1 MWGLLV
7 GIYLAYVLYPFIYE
21 WQQRRLNKERLR
33 KMRENFAKGRRWDVA
48 KGGWLDDW
56 SLRASHQRL
65 VAVGLKAKPKS
76 FDDCQALRGGFR
88 ARRCS
93 PRSYPISQWSVS
105 RAVLNAWAAK
115 LSPGYGKYKSYSY
128 RFETPGRIVFFTGDT
143 GPSDAVVELAHGADL
158 YVTEVTSPEDVLQ
171 RLKRS
176 GVLQSP
182 SEQEGFNPASDPLSA
197 VKAARL
203 L

>member
-1 MWGLLV
+1 
-7 GIYLAYVLYPFIYE
+7 
-21 WQQRRLNKERLR
+21 
-33 KMRENFAKGRRWDVA
+33 
-48 KGGWLDDW
+48 
-56 SLRASHQRL
+56 
-65 VAVGLKAKPKS
+65 
-76 FDDCQALRGGFR
+76 
-88 ARRCS
+88 
-93 PRSYPISQWSVS
+93 
-105 RAVLNAWAAK
+105 LNAWAAK

-182 SEQEGFNPASDPLSA
+182 SEQEGFIHHMREEHVTPEDVGKMAA
-197 VKAARL
+197 KAGVKAVVLTHLSPTVDPVDDYQRYVDQAKKFYSGPITL
-203 L
+203 AKDLMKF